1 MTSIGRVTG
10 DREVVVPLLV
20 HGQNGGDRQ
29 VDALLDTGFNGYLA
43 LPAHVIE
50 SLELHKL
57 GREQVTLAS
66 GEIHLVGKYEATLG
80 FGGAIHSVEVVEAGE
95 PLVGMALLWGFDLHI
110 QCIDGGQVD
119 LERLS

>member
-1 MTSIGRVTG
+1 MTPIGRVTG

-20 HGQNGGDRQ
+20 RAQNGADRQ

-80 FGGAIHSVEVVEAGE
+80 FGGAIGLVE
-95 PLVGMALLWGFDLHI
+95 
-110 QCIDGGQVD
+110 
-119 LERLS
+119 

>member
-20 HGQNGGDRQ
+20 HAENGADRQ

-43 LPAHVIE
+43 LPARVIE
-50 SLELHKL
+50 ALELHRL
-57 GREQVTLAS
+57 GREQITLAS

-80 FGGAIHSVEVVEAGE
+80 FGGTVQSVEVVEAGE
-95 PLVGMALLWGFDLHI
+95 PLIGMSLRW
-110 QCIDGGQVD
+110 
-119 LERLS
+119 E

>member
-29 VDALLDTGFNGYLA
+29 VDALLDTGFNGYVA
-43 LPAHVIE
+43 LPARVIE
-50 SLELHKL
+50 LLELQRL

-66 GEIHLVGKYEATLG
+66 GKTHLVGKYEATIG
-80 FGGAIHSVEVVEAGE
+80 FGGSVHSVEVVEAGE
-95 PLVGMALLWGFDLHI
+95 PLVGMGLLWGFDLRI
-110 QCIDGGQVD
+110 QCMDGGQVV

>member
-20 HGQNGGDRQ
+20 RAQNGGDRQ

-43 LPAHVIE
+43 LPARVIE
-50 SLELHKL
+50 LLELQRL

-66 GEIHLVGKYEATLG
+66 GKTHLVGKYEATIG
-80 FGGAIHSVEVVEAGE
+80 FGGSVHSVEVVEAGE
-95 PLVGMALLWGFDLHI
+95 PLVGMGLLWGFDLRI
-110 QCIDGGQVD
+110 QCIDDGQVV

>member
-20 HGQNGGDRQ
+20 HAENGADRQ

-43 LPAHVIE
+43 LPAHMIE
-50 SLELHKL
+50 SLELHRL

-66 GEIHLVGKYEATLG
+66 GKTHLVGKYEATLA
-80 FGGAIHSVEVVEAGE
+80 FGGTVHSVEVVEAGE
-95 PLVGMALLWGFDLHI
+95 PLVGMALVWGFDLRI
-110 QCIDGGQVD
+110 QCIDGGQVA